1 MDKSEKFLDRSKA
14 WLEGFASRPRA
25 LWLLFL
31 VSFAEASL
39 FPISVDVP
47 LIALGVSA
55 PRNGLRL
62 GSIATLGSF
71 LGGYLGYWI
80 GLAFY
85 ERIGS
90 PLLEL
95 YGLSRNFA
103 ALLAVYHQHGIG
115 ALILSGFT
123 PLPYISFTYAAG
135 FNRTLDLGMLTVGA
149 FIGRTLRFFSI
160 GVLLYVVGPK
170 AKGYLE
176 KYFSVVAVSFVL
188 LVLGGIALFRWLL

>member
-1 MDKSEKFLDRSKA
+1 MEGSVRLIDRWKR
-14 WLEGFASRPRA
+14 WLESFATRPHA

-31 VSFAEASL
+31 VSFSEASIL
-39 FPISVDVP
+39 PVSVDVP
-47 LIALGVSA
+47 LIALGVAA

-62 GSIATLGSF
+62 GWIATLGSF

-80 GLAFY
+80 GFAFY
-85 ERIGS
+85 DHIGG

-95 YGLSRNFA
+95 YGLSRNFSS
-103 ALLAVYHQHGIG
+103 LLALYHQHGIG

-135 FNRTLDLGMLTVGA
+135 FNNTLDLTMLTIGA
-149 FIGRTLRFFSI
+149 FVGRTLRFYSI
-160 GVLLYVVGPK
+160 GVLLYLVGPK
-170 AKGYLE
+170 AKIYLE
-176 KYFSVVAVSFVL
+176 KYFRTVVLAFAI